1 MRYIVNVEAAI
12 MRDDR
17 YLLIVRG
24 ANESHA
30 PGMLSLP
37 GGKVEQTGNA
47 IGILEDALRREI
59 REEVGIEV
67 EGPPTYLEST
77 AFVADDGEPV
87 INIVFLCRYRAG
99 DAGPVGSEEVAQV
112 RWMTAAEVR
121 ADPRTPPWLR
131 GSVDLAEQRGTR
143 LHGDRHNE

>member
-1 MRYIVNVEAAI
+1 MNYVVNVEAAI
-12 MRDDR
+12 VRDDR

-37 GGKVEQTGNA
+37 GGKVEQAGNTLD
-47 IGILEDALRREI
+47 ILEATLRREVD
-59 REEVGIEV
+59 EEVGVEIENS
-67 EGPPTYLEST
+67 PTYLEST

-99 DAGPVGSEEVAQV
+99 DVRPVAAEEVAQV
-112 RWMTAAEVR
+112 TWMTAAEVL
-121 ADPRTPPWLR
+121 ANPRTPPWLR
-131 GSVDLAEQRGTR
+131 RSVELAERRGS
-143 LHGDRHNE
+143 